1 MEMIRRDEVLQ
12 NAGQQRRKVRAIASL
27 PKTRRSTRVTVTRVT
42 VPLGATQPRHAHA
55 NSEQI
60 WVALRGNA
68 RLLLE
73 GSAVETFGEGDVVR
87 FSAGDVHGLENSGA
101 ESFVY
106 LAVTSPPINFR
117 PAYAAEVTGS
127 R

>member
-1 MEMIRRDEVLQ
+1 MEMIRRDEVLTLA
-12 NAGQQRRKVRAIASL
+12 NRGVRSEQL
-27 PKTRRSTRVTVTRVT
+27 LSPENSRSTRVTVTRVT
-42 VPLGATQPRHAHA
+42 VSPGGHAGRGTRMRTPSRFGWRCAGMPGSCWKGPQWRHSARAT
-55 NSEQI
+55 S
-60 WVALRGNA
+60 
-68 RLLLE
+68 
-73 GSAVETFGEGDVVR
+73 SR

-101 ESFVY
+101 GDFVY

>member
-1 MEMIRRDEVLQ
+1 MIRHD
-12 NAGQQRRKVRAIASL
+12 KVVTLTKSGVTSEQL
-27 PKTRRSTRVTVTRVT
+27 LFPENSRSTRVTITRVT
-42 VPLGATQPRHAHA
+42 VPPGATQPRHAHA
-55 NSEQI
+55 HSEQI
-60 WVALRGNA
+60 WVALHGMA

-73 GSAVETFGEGDVVR
+73 GSAVESFGEGDIVR
-87 FSAGDVHGLENSGA
+87 FSEGDVHGLENSSA

-117 PAYAAEVTGS
+117 PAYAADATGS

>member
-1 MEMIRRDEVLQ
+1 MEMIRRDEVVALTKSGVTSEQ
-12 NAGQQRRKVRAIASL
+12 LLFPENS
-27 PKTRRSTRVTVTRVT
+27 RSTRVTVTRVT
-42 VPLGATQPRHAHA
+42 VPPGATQPRHAHA
-55 NSEQI
+55 QSEQI
-60 WVALRGNA
+60 WVALRGMA

-73 GSAVETFGEGDVVR
+73 GSTVESFREGDTVR
-87 FSAGDVHGLENSGA
+87 FSEGDVHGLENSGP

-117 PAYAAEVTGS
+117 SAYAADAAGS

>member
-1 MEMIRRDEVLQ
+1 M
-12 NAGQQRRKVRAIASL
+12 
-27 PKTRRSTRVTVTRVT
+27 
-42 VPLGATQPRHAHA
+42 
-55 NSEQI
+55 
-60 WVALRGNA
+60 A

-73 GSAVETFGEGDVVR
+73 GSAVESFGEGDTVR
-87 FSAGDVHGLENSGA
+87 FSEGDVHGLENPGP

-117 PAYAAEVTGS
+117 SAYAPDATGS